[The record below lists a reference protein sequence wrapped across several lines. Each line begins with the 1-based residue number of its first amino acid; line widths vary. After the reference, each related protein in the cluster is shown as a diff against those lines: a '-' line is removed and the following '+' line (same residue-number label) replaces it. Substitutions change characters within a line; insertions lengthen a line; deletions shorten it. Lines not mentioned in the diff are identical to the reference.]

1 MDCAGLRPLLHGY
14 LDGELSAADRTVCE
28 EHLLVCLDCRGELEA
43 LRALSA
49 ALGDAALRHRPPP
62 HLADRLEAALRT
74 ADEAPRRRWLRPVTW
89 AAAAALLLAVGLAA
103 WAVLRQP
110 SDADDRLSRE
120 VVAAHAR
127 SLQEKHLLD
136 VQSSNRHE
144 VKPWFQQGR
153 LDFAPP
159 VKDLSAHGFELA
171 GGRLDYLDDRPVA
184 ALVYR
189 RRGHVINLFIWP
201 AAGNGDA
208 AVRTTSRRG
217 YQLAVWTKDGF
228 NCRAVSD
235 LNGEELAEF
244 ARLFREGR

>member
-14 LDGELSAADRTVCE
+14 LDGELSAADRAVCE
-28 EHLLVCLDCRGELEA
+28 DHLLVCLDCRGELES

-74 ADEAPRRRWLRPVTW
+74 ADEAPRRRWLRPAAW

-103 WAVLRQP
+103 WAVLRRP
-110 SDADDRLSRE
+110 PDADDRLSRE

-136 VQSSNRHE
+136 QPSSDRHQ
-144 VKPWFQQGR
+144 VKPWFQGR

-159 VKDLSAHGFELA
+159 VRDLSAHGFELA

-189 RRGHVINLFIWP
+189 RRGHVINLFVWP
-201 AAGNGDA
+201 APDGDA

-217 YQLAVWTKDGF
+217 YQVAAWTKDGF
-228 NCRAVSD
+228 AFRAVSD
-235 LNGEELAEF
+235 LNGEE
-244 ARLFREGR
+244 